1 VRRGI
6 APSRSQA
13 AELIARGVVLVGGA
27 VADKA
32 SRLVAEADPVIVG
45 PETPRFVSR
54 GGLKLESALER
65 WNVAVAGLR
74 CLDAG
79 ASTGGFTDCLLQRG
93 AAVVVSVDVGYGI
106 LHPSLRSDSRVVLL
120 ERTNVRNLDLA
131 SVGGEAFDLVV
142 ADLSFISLTAV
153 VHVLAGELAK
163 PGAGLVLLVKPQFEA
178 GRAAASRG
186 KGVVRD
192 HAERLRALE
201 RVASALCS
209 AGASIIGAM
218 PSPLLGPSGNAEF
231 FVRATA
237 RDASSVEE
245 PRRDGGLDP
254 SVKRMLDV
262 AVSAAPDV
270 SASASADQDAGGH
283 SEGSSSKHPRK
294 DPRQVGMRR
303 VGDEL
308 SW

>member
-1 VRRGI
+1 
-6 APSRSQA
+6 
-13 AELIARGVVLVGGA
+13 VLVGGA

-32 SRLVAEADPVIVG
+32 SRLVAESDPVIVG

-54 GGLKLESALER
+54 GGLKLESALEH

-79 ASTGGFTDCLLQRG
+79 ASTGGFTDCLLQHG
-93 AAVVVSVDVGYGI
+93 AAAVVAVDVGYGI
-106 LHPSLRSDSRVVLL
+106 LHQSLRSDPRVVLL
-120 ERTNVRNLDLA
+120 ERTNARNLDLA
-131 SVGGEAFDLVV
+131 SVDGEPFDLVV

-163 PGAGLVLLVKPQFEA
+163 PGAELLLLVKPQFEA
-178 GRAAASRG
+178 GRAAVSRG

-192 HAERLRALE
+192 HAERLKALE
-201 RVASALCS
+201 RVGSALCS

-237 RDASSVEE
+237 RPGSSVEE
-245 PRRDGGLDP
+245 PRRDGRLEP
-254 SVKRMLDV
+254 PVRRMLDG
-262 AVSAAPDV
+262 AVSAAPD
-270 SASASADQDAGGH
+270 ASASVSTDQDAGGH
-283 SEGSSSKHPRK
+283 GEGSPSKHPRK
-294 DPRQVGMRR
+294 DPRQVGVRK
-303 VGDEL
+303 VGDEPA
-308 SW
+308 W